1 MQDGL
6 LFSLSDFSGRGG
18 MASKIEAATSAV
30 APGSKCT
37 ACVVTSG
44 ADLNSIRAIFGTDNT
59 FGDVG
64 TLFLTPD
71 SLLEK
76 QAIKD
81 AEGTEVSFL
90 ESQDII
96 INFLYALD

>member
-1 MQDGL
+1 
-6 LFSLSDFSGRGG
+6 
-18 MASKIEAATSAV
+18 MASKIEAATNAV
-30 APGSKCT
+30 APGSKCS
-37 ACVVTSG
+37 ACVVMSG
-44 ADLNSIRAIFGTDNT
+44 ADLNSIRAILGPDNT
-59 FGDVG
+59 FGGVG

-81 AEGTEVSFL
+81 AEEIEVSFL

-96 INFLYALD
+96 LNFLYALD